1 MSIINRKHPTE
12 KQAFKRDT
20 ADRQLFKLSLA
31 ALGVVFGDIGTSP
44 LYAIRECFHG
54 EYGIAVNPLN
64 ILGVLSLMF
73 WSLVTVVTFKY
84 IIFVLRADNQGEGG
98 VMALTAL
105 VKSATGK
112 VQNSRLT
119 LVSIG
124 LFAACLLYGDG
135 MITPAISVLSAV
147 EGIRI
152 ITPLFKPYVIPATI
166 IILGGLFLIQRRG
179 TARVGRLF
187 GPIILVW
194 FSVLAVLGV
203 IQIMHTP
210 QVFSAFLPWH
220 GMKFLF
226 FNKLH
231 GFFVLGAVFLVVT
244 GAEALYADMG
254 HFGIRPIRLTWIVL
268 VLPAL
273 ILNYFG
279 QGALL
284 LARPEEAHHPF
295 YAMVPAW
302 GMIPMVV
309 LATLATIIAS
319 QAVITG
325 AFSLT
330 HQAVRLGYLPRLK
343 VTHTSAS
350 HVGQIYIGPVNW
362 LLMVCTIGLV
372 LGFQSSSKL
381 AAAYGVAVTSTMLVT
396 TTLFYFV
403 ARRRWRWSRLQT
415 GTLAGI
421 FFLVDIPFFG
431 ANITKIF
438 HGAWFPLVIGAFFF
452 TLMLTWKQG
461 RKILADQ
468 IKILTPS
475 FDSFKKSLDENPPQR
490 VNGQAVFLTG
500 NPDVVP
506 STLVQN
512 LKHNKI
518 IHSDVAILHFKTE
531 NVPRVPNFDKVETK
545 KLGGGFFQII
555 AHHGFMEEPKMDMI
569 LTLAHE
575 RGLNF
580 KLDEASYY
588 LGREK
593 LSISTET
600 KMSRLRSNLFIFMSK
615 NSMDAASFFGIPPDQ
630 IIEVGVQLQL

>member
-20 ADRQLFKLSLA
+20 TDRQLFKLSLA

-203 IQIMHTP
+203 NQIMHTP